1 MTAQQRFRLSVILFL
16 LLTGCLVLSTPSLA
30 QTLDLAFQ
38 EVDYSQIFMA
48 LGASQGLNVEVD
60 PAVTGQGTFQL
71 KGVTFEEALEL
82 VAQVSGCTYRIS
94 GNTLL
99 VSSGQSTAELNR
111 TDVRYV
117 PVENLTR
124 EEIFEAL
131 NLVMPP
137 SSIYVPPQGGLVV
150 LQGTSTVLDQAEELL
165 FTLDASKTGT
175 GEQKAKSL
183 LEIFADLSA
192 ALQLD
197 LVADPA
203 LEDIKLHVQLRSQ
216 EPYALIKQIQLLVPL
231 KVEITETTLVV
242 GSLAASSLERVK
254 VYRLNYAEPEAARQ
268 ALTALINE
276 EQIRIDQD
284 RKSIIVRGT
293 ELELA
298 EIDLFLSEFDQPLP
312 QVVLEV
318 WVQEMTSNALK
329 DLGIEWRGVPSVS
342 GGDAPVFLELEWTP
356 WDLILALRVLEEKGE
371 AKLLANPK
379 ISTLSGQPARIF
391 VGDRVPGVL
400 KNDDGSSFVSFL
412 ESGINL
418 RVTPRISDDEYV
430 TILVQPEVS
439 TFVWRTETDYPQI
452 RTREAETTVRVKDG
466 QPFVLGGLLQ
476 DEEHELVSGIPFLS
490 QLPVLGKLFQWRD
503 TKQSQTEMTIIVI
516 PRIIDEGQDVVDQS
530 FFTAAQ

>member
-48 LGASQGLNVEVD
+48 LGASQGLNVVVD

-165 FTLDASKTGT
+165 FTLDASRPV
-175 GEQKAKSL
+175 QASRRPNA

-284 RKSIIVRGT
+284 LKSIIVRGT
-293 ELELA
+293 
-298 EIDLFLSEFDQPLP
+298 
-312 QVVLEV
+312 
-318 WVQEMTSNALK
+318 
-329 DLGIEWRGVPSVS
+329 
-342 GGDAPVFLELEWTP
+342 
-356 WDLILALRVLEEKGE
+356 
-371 AKLLANPK
+371 
-379 ISTLSGQPARIF
+379 
-391 VGDRVPGVL
+391 
-400 KNDDGSSFVSFL
+400 
-412 ESGINL
+412 
-418 RVTPRISDDEYV
+418 
-430 TILVQPEVS
+430 
-439 TFVWRTETDYPQI
+439 
-452 RTREAETTVRVKDG
+452 
-466 QPFVLGGLLQ
+466 
-476 DEEHELVSGIPFLS
+476 
-490 QLPVLGKLFQWRD
+490 
-503 TKQSQTEMTIIVI
+503 
-516 PRIIDEGQDVVDQS
+516 
-530 FFTAAQ
+530 